1 MEEWIGAQWHRLVD
15 RMADRSHAAQAV
27 QLGAVQLPVEMLYR
41 AAGGAPGVRV
51 VPAAASRI
59 GGPRH
64 WLQRLAG
71 SGKRAPLSQLDG
83 EVLALPPVIA
93 VFDDAPLNRDLYLW
107 LAALAAV
114 HVPAQETGVDW
125 LQANTAATAAALQ
138 RCPGLA
144 PRWQR
149 LLAAHLA
156 QRPAP
161 ERLAPAAGLAE
172 ARVQAALR
180 GHAPMVS
187 QAPLQPTDVAPVW
200 LWLEAL
206 PLAAPGAVS
215 SGADSAQTAAS
226 RSLPNPPA
234 DSARRRTR
242 RAAPPSGRAPM
253 LLPSKNE
260 SITTFG
266 EHVPLDRASDD
277 EDDGQAQAAA
287 DGMDALTVQ
296 RGQGAPAARVKF
308 DLDLPSASADDAPL
322 GPEQSL
328 PEWDWKRQRLR
339 PQYCR
344 VLTVVSAAP
353 PPWVPAAGLLATAR
367 SMRRRL
373 EVLRAAPHWQ
383 RGCTDGDMLDLDAW
397 VRHAGA
403 GGAAVP
409 AAGDPPVF
417 SRRVRGARSLAS
429 LLLADLS
436 LSTDAYVNND
446 ARVIDV
452 VRDALYVFGEA
463 LHGTGDAFAML
474 GFSSVRRS
482 HVRLQHLKGFDEPWG
497 APVQARVGAIK
508 PGYYNRMGAAI
519 RAATLQLALR
529 PERQRLLLILTDGKP
544 NDLDQYEGRWGLE
557 DTRHAVL
564 EAREAG
570 LLPFCISI
578 DEAAHAYLPHLF
590 GPRGWAWVQRP
601 AELPARLAAV
611 YARLTRG

>member
-1 MEEWIGAQWHRLVD
+1 MEAWIGERWHRLVT
-15 RMADRSHAAQAV
+15 RAADRSHAAQAV
-27 QLGAVQLPVEMLYR
+27 ALATVQRPVELLFH

-51 VPAAASRI
+51 VPAAAARI
-59 GGPRH
+59 GGPRS

-71 SGKRAPLSQLDG
+71 SGQRAPISQLDG
-83 EVLALPPVIA
+83 DTLALPPLIA
-93 VFDDAPLNRDLYLW
+93 VFGDAALNRDLYLW

-114 HVPAQETGVDW
+114 HEPGADW
-125 LQANTAATAAALQ
+125 LQANAAATTAALQ

-156 QRPAP
+156 QRPVV
-161 ERLAPAAGLAE
+161 ERLPPAAALAE

-180 GHAPMVS
+180 GHAPMAG
-187 QAPLQPTDVAPVW
+187 QPPLQPGDVAPVW

-206 PLAAPGAVS
+206 PLGAPGT
-215 SGADSAQTAAS
+215 ADASAQTPPAPAS
-226 RSLPNPPA
+226 RSGPTPQA
-234 DSARRRTR
+234 GQARRRTR

-253 LLPSKNE
+253 LLPSRSE
-260 SITTFG
+260 SITTVG
-266 EHVPLDRASDD
+266 EHVPLDRGSDD
-277 EDDGQAQAAA
+277 ADDGQARAAA
-287 DGMDALTVQ
+287 DDMDALTLQ
-296 RGQGAPAARVKF
+296 RGSSAPAARVRF

-322 GPEQSL
+322 GPALSL
-328 PEWDWKRQRLR
+328 PEWDWKQQRLR
-339 PQYCR
+339 PQYCQ
-344 VLTVVSAAP
+344 VVTLAAAAP
-353 PPWVPAAGLLATAR
+353 PPFTPPATLRATAR
-367 SMRRRL
+367 RMRRRL

-383 RGCTDGDMLDLDAW
+383 RACTDGDMLDLDAW
-397 VRHAGA
+397 VRHAG
-403 GGAAVP
+403 GGAAAAP
-409 AAGDPPVF
+409 APGDPPVF
-417 SRRVRGARSLAS
+417 SRRVRGARSLAT

-436 LSTDAYVNND
+436 LSTDAYVDNQH
-446 ARVIDV
+446 RVIDV
-452 VRDALYVFGEA
+452 VRDALHVFGEA

-497 APVQARVGAIK
+497 PPVQARVGAIK
-508 PGYYNRMGAAI
+508 PGYYTRMGAAI
-519 RAATLQLALR
+519 RAATLQLAQR

-557 DTRHAVL
+557 DTRHAVA
-564 EAREAG
+564 EARVAG

-578 DEAAHAYLPHLF
+578 DALAHAYLPHLF
-590 GPRGWAWVQRP
+590 GPRGWAWVRRP